1 MFKNNLLNYS
11 GILGA
16 FLFIITTIF
25 GGALFDGYSHISQYI
40 SESYAY
46 GTKYGHLLRWLGY
59 IPSGLLIGFFYI
71 MVAKKIK
78 DYKYIFI
85 GLIGFGILYG
95 MFTSLVSVFPCD
107 FGCKRDSSD
116 SSVSQFIHTVLSLFT
131 YTLTPFSIYLTGLG
145 FKKLGDFKGFYRL
158 STLLSVVVF
167 TFGMVFL
174 FNANSPTAGLLQ
186 RITEAMYLF
195 WIIYFSVFLIKYGKK
210 LK

>member
-1 MFKNNLLNYS
+1 MFKNDLLNYS

-16 FLFIITTIF
+16 FLFMITTAI

-46 GTKYGHLLRWLGY
+46 GTEYGHLLRWLGY
-59 IPSGLLIGFFYI
+59 IPSGLLIGFFHF
-71 MVAKKIK
+71 MVAKKLK
-78 DYKYIFI
+78 DNKYIFI

-95 MFTSLVSVFPCD
+95 IFTSLVSVFPCD
-107 FGCKRDSSD
+107 FGCNRNYSD

-131 YTLTPFSIYLTGLG
+131 YALTPFSIYFTGVG
-145 FKKLGDFKGFYRL
+145 FKKLANFKVLFRL
-158 STLLSVVVF
+158 STLLSIAVF

-174 FNANSPTAGLLQ
+174 LNANSPIAGLLQ

-195 WIIYFSVFLIKYGKK
+195 WIIYFSVFLIKYNKR

>member
-1 MFKNNLLNYS
+1 MVIATS
-11 GILGA
+11 HSIL
-16 FLFIITTIF
+16 
-25 GGALFDGYSHISQYI
+25 

-46 GTKYGHLLRWLGY
+46 GTKYGHLLRWLRY